1 MGQRRRCCS
10 SGGGSVK
17 HTREFYKEKYLEIID
32 YTMEKGIENPY
43 HSLDQFVQDY
53 EYLRES
59 GSKNVMKDIKYYTQY
74 EVSYNTARAMLQKT
88 REFGGPE
95 KFKELKGMTT
105 QEFAAKYIDE
115 LRAAQKEAKSMFGD
129 AYAGYIGVMWFGSE

>member
-1 MGQRRRCCS
+1 
-10 SGGGSVK
+10 VK
-17 HTREFYKEKYLEIID
+17 HTKEFYKEKYLEIID

-43 HSLDQFVQDY
+43 HSLDQFVEDY